1 MPRFSWDGDEV
12 HESVTIGGLLFE
24 PDVVVDVPTGH
35 LVWVL
40 ERNAEF
46 TYHGAGATVV
56 APTFAPPGPTAAG
69 TGPGSGPYQTTG
81 EVLSYGANLPPPPEE
96 P

>member
-24 PDVVVDVPTGH
+24 PDVVVDVPDGN
-35 LVWVL
+35 LVLVL
-40 ERNAEF
+40 ERHPQF
-46 TYHGAGATVV
+46 TYVGVSETRP
-56 APTFAPPGPTAAG
+56 PTFAAPGSTAAG
-69 TGPGSGPYQTTG
+69 TGPGSGPHQTTS
-81 EVLSYGANLPPPPEE
+81 EVLSYGADLPPPEE